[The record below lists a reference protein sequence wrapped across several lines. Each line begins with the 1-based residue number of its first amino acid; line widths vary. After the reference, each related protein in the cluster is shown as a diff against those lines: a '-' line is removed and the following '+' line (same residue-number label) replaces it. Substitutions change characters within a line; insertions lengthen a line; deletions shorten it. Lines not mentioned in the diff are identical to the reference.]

1 MKNAMQS
8 SRSLVEICYLPLGR
22 LLPLSP
28 RTQPWHE
35 PGKKSNKLG
44 ESSYVAMCDTGP
56 NLRSTHDMGL
66 GQAYGTS
73 NPQTSLS
80 NKVTHFASC
89 HWELGR
95 WDRLLGHTLGGLSA
109 QHQHSNLMH
118 GQAKSNVIKKLFG
131 RNRSQKS
138 SPILKHKKHWTKLR
152 LSSFRLGLPALLEAT
167 KSKQRL
173 FNGLRNQTS
182 TASRFTR
189 MISCFHLYLSTN
201 TYIYIY
207 SEVVSYMALPFF

>member
-109 QHQHSNLMH
+109 QHPH
-118 GQAKSNVIKKLFG
+118 
-131 RNRSQKS
+131 
-138 SPILKHKKHWTKLR
+138 TKLTRCHLKRPKESHYQHIPTILSGTQSWKSLGR
-152 LSSFRLGLPALLEAT
+152 LTSSM
-167 KSKQRL
+167 
-173 FNGLRNQTS
+173 TS
-182 TASRFTR
+182 CAAAASTF
-189 MISCFHLYLSTN
+189 SLDAGES
-201 TYIYIY
+201 
-207 SEVVSYMALPFF
+207 SYV